1 MNAPAKIMVVREE
14 TGPEI
19 EARRSIELRVPKQTD
34 LAMASR
40 VDILLMR
47 DQAWAG
53 MGRAC
58 PSAATLLCQAAR
70 IGTDWAYA
78 DADVRQLLKVRSAI
92 RQTIDAARA
101 LERAQ
106 VDG

>member
-1 MNAPAKIMVVREE
+1 MNAPARIVAAE
-14 TGPEI
+14 TESQQ
-19 EARRSIELRVPKQTD
+19 EARREIETRLPGSTEFD
-34 LAMASR
+34 MACR
-40 VDILLMR
+40 VDLILMR

-70 IGTDWAYA
+70 IATDWAYA
-78 DADVRQLLKVRSAI
+78 PASSRDLVMTRSAI
-92 RQTIDAARA
+92 RMTIDAARA
-101 LERAQ
+101 LERAG